1 MFKNISYFE
10 GAQIILH
17 VPPEKKHLEIHMPE
31 KGTILWHKQKSNR
44 NKVMVILTCT
54 AQIK

>member
-10 GAQIILH
+10 GAEIILH
-17 VPPEKKHLEIHMPE
+17 VPPEKKHLEIYMPE
-31 KGTILWHKQKSNR
+31 KGTIIWHKQKSNR